1 MKMMPPTL
9 TKDFLASI
17 VVFLVALPLCM
28 GIAIA
33 SGVPPALG
41 LITGIIGGLVVG
53 SLAGS
58 PLQVSGPAAGLA
70 VIVYE
75 LVQKNGLEMLGPIV
89 LLAGLMQLIAGL
101 LKWGQYFRAV
111 APPVIYGML
120 AGIGVLI
127 FAGQFHV
134 MVDDKPRGS
143 GIQNLLAIPEAI
155 YKGLFPMD
163 GNSHHLAALVGVST
177 IVSILLW
184 AKFRPSK
191 LRFIPPALV
200 AVIVGSVV
208 AAIGRLEIN
217 FINVPSN
224 LLESATWPSMS
235 NFVRLGD
242 PAIFGAAAALA
253 LIASAETLLCA
264 VAVDRMH
271 DGPRTQFNRELFA
284 QGVGN
289 LLCGAV
295 GALPMTGVIVRST
308 ANVQAG
314 GQTRL
319 SAILHGAWLVA
330 LVVAFPA
337 VLRLIPIAAL
347 AALLVYTG
355 FKLVNVANMRSLAVY
370 GKAPLA
376 IYFATLIGIVVTNLL
391 TGVMI
396 GIGLSLVRLV
406 YSITHLN
413 IKLEISGDKSRAD
426 LRLEGS
432 ATFLALHRFGAV
444 LETVPRGAQLH
455 VHIDKLQHIDHACL
469 DALHDWQKQQEK
481 FGSSMVVEWDDLVAR
496 SGGPAPS
503 LAGTAK

>member
-1 MKMMPPTL
+1 MMPPTL

-75 LVQKNGLEMLGPIV
+75 LVQKNGVEMLGPIV
-89 LLAGLMQLIAGL
+89 LLAGLLQLIAGL

-127 FAGQFHV
+127 FASQFHV

-143 GIQNLLAIPEAI
+143 GIQNLVAIPEAI

-184 AKFRPSK
+184 AKFRPAK
-191 LRFIPPALV
+191 LSFIPPALV

-217 FINVPSN
+217 FVNVPSN
-224 LLESATWPSMS
+224 LLEATTWPSMS
-235 NFVRLGD
+235 NLVRLGD

-289 LLCGAV
+289 LLCGAA
-295 GALPMTGVIVRST
+295 GALPMTGVIVRSS

-319 SAILHGAWLVA
+319 SAILHGVWLVA

-355 FKLVNVANMRSLAVY
+355 FKLVNVANMRNLAAF
-370 GKAPLA
+370 GKVPVA

-396 GIGLSLVRLV
+396 GVGLSLVRLV

-413 IKLEISGDKSRAD
+413 IKLEISADQSRAD

-503 LAGTAK
+503 LAGPAK

>member
-1 MKMMPPTL
+1 MLPPTL

-41 LITGIIGGLVVG
+41 LITGIVGGLVVG
-53 SLAGS
+53 AIAGS

-75 LVQKNGLEMLGPIV
+75 LVQKHGIEMLGPIV
-89 LLAGLMQLIAGL
+89 LLAGLLQLIAGL

-120 AGIGVLI
+120 GGIGVLI

-134 MVDDKPRGS
+134 MVDDKPKGS
-143 GIQNLLAIPEAI
+143 GLQNLMAIPEAI
-155 YKGLFPMD
+155 YKGLVPLD
-163 GNSHHLAALVGVST
+163 GTNHHLAALVGVCT

-184 AKFRPSK
+184 AKFRPSR
-191 LRFIPPALV
+191 LSFIPPALV

-208 AAIGRLEIN
+208 AAIARLEIN
-217 FINVPSN
+217 FVNVPSN
-224 LLESATWPSMS
+224 LLEAAAWPSMG
-235 NFVRLGD
+235 NLARLGD
-242 PAIFGAAAALA
+242 PVVFGAAAALA

-295 GALPMTGVIVRST
+295 GALPMTGVIVRSS
-308 ANVQAG
+308 ANVLAG

-330 LVVAFPA
+330 LVVAFPGI
-337 VLRLIPIAAL
+337 LRFIPIAAL

-355 FKLVNVANMRSLAVY
+355 FKLVNVSNIRSLAGY
-370 GKAPLA
+370 GKVPVA
-376 IYFATLIGIVVTNLL
+376 IYFATLVGIVVTNLL

-396 GIGLSLVRLV
+396 GVGLSLVQLV
-406 YSITHLN
+406 YSLTHLG
-413 IKLEISGDKSRAD
+413 IKLEIGGDPSRAD

-432 ATFLALHRFGAV
+432 ATFLQLHRLGAV

-503 LAGTAK
+503 LAGPAK